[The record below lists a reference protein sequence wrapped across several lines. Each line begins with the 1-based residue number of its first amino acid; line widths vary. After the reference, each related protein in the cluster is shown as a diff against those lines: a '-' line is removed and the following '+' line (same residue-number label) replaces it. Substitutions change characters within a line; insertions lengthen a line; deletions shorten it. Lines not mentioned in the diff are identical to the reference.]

1 MQFRPHS
8 FFGHWHFFTAS
19 FVLYGITSVHLE
31 TLATQA
37 KQQEQL
43 EQLEQLQ
50 QQLQQQ
56 QESMDRGLIATTTL
70 STKEFPKPPFR
81 LEETSLHSQCS
92 FLVLIFSA
100 LPWSRP
106 KRMEGEERK

>member
-1 MQFRPHS
+1 MQFRPH
-8 FFGHWHFFTAS
+8 FFQHFFTAS
-19 FVLYGITSVHLE
+19 FVLYGIGNTV
-31 TLATQA
+31 ATQA

-56 QESMDRGLIATTTL
+56 QESIDRGLIATTTL

-81 LEETSLHSQCS
+81 LEDHAA
-92 FLVLIFSA
+92 LIPSVPF
-100 LPWSRP
+100 
-106 KRMEGEERK
+106 

>member
-1 MQFRPHS
+1 
-8 FFGHWHFFTAS
+8 
-19 FVLYGITSVHLE
+19 V
-31 TLATQA
+31 ATQA
-37 KQQEQL
+37 KHQEQL

-81 LEETSLHSQCS
+81 LEDRAAFVPSVP
-92 FLVLIFSA
+92 F
-100 LPWSRP
+100 
-106 KRMEGEERK
+106 

>member
-1 MQFRPHS
+1 
-8 FFGHWHFFTAS
+8 
-19 FVLYGITSVHLE
+19 LE

-56 QESMDRGLIATTTL
+56 QESIDRGLIATTTL

-81 LEETSLHSQCS
+81 LEDQPLFPVFLFSLLFCS
-92 FLVLIFSA
+92 LALIKEKIKVS
-100 LPWSRP
+100 LYIRI
-106 KRMEGEERK
+106 MEQFQSHM

>member
-1 MQFRPHS
+1 MKVQFRPHI
-8 FFGHWHFFTAS
+8 FRPLALFYGLICVVLWHYLGPL
-19 FVLYGITSVHLE
+19 VLE

-81 LEETSLHSQCS
+81 LEKTSLHSQYS
-92 FLVLIFSA
+92 FLVFFFAA
-100 LPWSRP
+100 LH
-106 KRMEGEERK
+106 

>member
-1 MQFRPHS
+1 
-8 FFGHWHFFTAS
+8 
-19 FVLYGITSVHLE
+19 LE

-81 LEETSLHSQCS
+81 LEDHAAFILYSQCS
-92 FLVLIFSA
+92 FLVSFFAA
-100 LPWSRP
+100 LH
-106 KRMEGEERK
+106 

>member
-1 MQFRPHS
+1 
-8 FFGHWHFFTAS
+8 
-19 FVLYGITSVHLE
+19 LE

-81 LEETSLHSQCS
+81 LEETSLHSLFSLLFCS
-92 FLVLIFSA
+92 LALIKKKIKVSLYTRKF
-100 LPWSRP
+100 
-106 KRMEGEERK
+106 KMEQLQSHM

>member
-1 MQFRPHS
+1 MNSISTSHIFRPLTL
-8 FFGHWHFFTAS
+8 FYGLICVVWHNRS
-19 FVLYGITSVHLE
+19 LLE
-31 TLATQA
+31 TLATQF

-81 LEETSLHSQCS
+81 LEDWPL
-92 FLVLIFSA
+92 FLVFLFSSVA
-100 LPWSRP
+100 DP
-106 KRMEGEERK
+106 

>member
-1 MQFRPHS
+1 METESTFRITSLQFRLRIFRS
-8 FFGHWHFFTAS
+8 LTLFYGLICVVWHN
-19 FVLYGITSVHLE
+19 LGQLE

-37 KQQEQL
+37 KQQKQL

-81 LEETSLHSQCS
+81 LEDHAAFIPSVP
-92 FLVLIFSA
+92 F
-100 LPWSRP
+100 
-106 KRMEGEERK
+106 